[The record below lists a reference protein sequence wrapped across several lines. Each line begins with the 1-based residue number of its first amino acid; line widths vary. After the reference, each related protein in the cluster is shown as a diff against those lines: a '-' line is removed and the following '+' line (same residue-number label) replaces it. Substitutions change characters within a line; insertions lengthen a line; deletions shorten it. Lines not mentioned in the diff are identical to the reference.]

1 MENQKKRLISIPP
14 MGPATGGMPG
24 ASMKMSGKIKALFQE
39 HHKKFHL
46 DENGE
51 WKEHLKEK
59 GFSYMKKKM
68 K

>member
-1 MENQKKRLISIPP
+1 
-14 MGPATGGMPG
+14 MPG